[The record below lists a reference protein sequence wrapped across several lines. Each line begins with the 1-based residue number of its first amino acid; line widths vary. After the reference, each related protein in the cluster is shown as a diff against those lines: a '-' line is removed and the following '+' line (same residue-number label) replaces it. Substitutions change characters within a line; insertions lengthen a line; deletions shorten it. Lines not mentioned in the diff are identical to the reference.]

1 MKSFVLFIPPT
12 VLLGWSYRRMMRWTK
27 HATSNVGG
35 DKCMHYFGG
44 ERDLGICGRLIF
56 KWISKKEMV

>member
-1 MKSFVLFIPPT
+1 
-12 VLLGWSYRRMMRWTK
+12 MMRWTK
-27 HATSNVGG
+27 HVASNVG
-35 DKCMHYFGG
+35 DVKCMQYFGG